1 MLPGALLGRDV
12 KVLLI
17 SKTGCTERQLV
28 DWEGSE
34 LDCLGLSP
42 SFAFISCKFVVL
54 RQDP

>member
-42 SFAFISCKFVVL
+42 SFAFISCKLLVL